1 MKDFSVP
8 ETEIHKLIEN
18 ELLLAHFASILAEVN
33 SIHGVF
39 PERSA
44 PEIAKFDSNL
54 FRLPVWYF
62 HYTGR
67 MTVLNKGNVRF
78 MCQKIGVPPE
88 RTVTI
93 TNTCE
98 KTVPFLPERLP
109 GSPYLLTNGCLVP
122 LKGFNR
128 LIRMSAEIAKP
139 HPEEHLVI
147 CGAGKNREILKTPAG
162 SLNLSGKIHFQGE
175 CRNLALW
182 NRYADARS
190 FTSHDKGWGN
200 VIMRTMLQGLPVIAL
215 GGRYGAV
222 EMITSYRN
230 GIPVPLDNGRLDYIR
245 KTAAYLDR
253 LPESRARYSVETIH
267 AEYFYSGKSLSLQRS
282 NCRSKKKGT
291 IRISKLRRTF
301 QTRGILRSLYSFGF
315 NTSPLGATLYSSFFH
330 FCIRLVYEPCKSE
343 RA

>member
-44 PEIAKFDSNL
+44 PEIAKFDPNL
-54 FRLPVWYF
+54 FLLPVWYF

-175 CRNLALW
+175 CRNLAL
-182 NRYADARS
+182 
-190 FTSHDKGWGN
+190 
-200 VIMRTMLQGLPVIAL
+200 
-215 GGRYGAV
+215 
-222 EMITSYRN
+222 
-230 GIPVPLDNGRLDYIR
+230 
-245 KTAAYLDR
+245 
-253 LPESRARYSVETIH
+253 
-267 AEYFYSGKSLSLQRS
+267 
-282 NCRSKKKGT
+282 
-291 IRISKLRRTF
+291 
-301 QTRGILRSLYSFGF
+301 
-315 NTSPLGATLYSSFFH
+315 
-330 FCIRLVYEPCKSE
+330 
-343 RA
+343 